1 MVVMTI
7 AAVVQRLAWQAK
19 RRKIAAKN
27 QQVPGKVIKIKVGG
41 WIFFFFCDGSL
52 FFRTKMKVYTM

>member
-41 WIFFFFCDGSL
+41 WIFFFFVMEVSFLGL
-52 FFRTKMKVYTM
+52 K